1 MINAV
6 IGDVVFINGQNLV
19 LRSGGLEFSLV
30 VSSQTAMKI
39 SRLESNERRNLRVLS
54 YLQTR
59 DDGISLFGFSD
70 EEERQLFLE
79 LITVSGIGPKQAMKI
94 LSGISVHEFITALDG
109 NDVKSLS
116 RVPGLGVKTAQKI
129 ILALRDKLVDMDSA
143 ASSSKNN
150 DDNNDIS
157 RRFDD
162 LVVALTEMGYD
173 KRKVVDT
180 LSSLENANS
189 DKLKGRNTHE
199 QEELLFRLA
208 LNSL

>member
-30 VSSQTAMKI
+30 VTSQTAMKI

-59 DDGISLFGFSD
+59 DDGMSLFGFSD

-162 LVVALTEMGYD
+162 LVVALTE
-173 KRKVVDT
+173 
-180 LSSLENANS
+180 
-189 DKLKGRNTHE
+189 
-199 QEELLFRLA
+199 
-208 LNSL
+208 